1 MKNKNRI
8 LKNKL
13 NISAFKE
20 NLSIQQDK
28 LIQFY
33 NDLDSSNNIFQEKDS
48 NYYKNNLPAL
58 YFNNKDELS
67 LQQSPNIFTI
77 RFNQTK
83 DNLIKQS
90 KEKWPNINIC
100 KNILDLKGNVKLI
113 YN

>member
-8 LKNKL
+8 LKNNL

-20 NLSIQQDK
+20 NLSNQQDK

-33 NDLDSSNNIFQEKDS
+33 NDLDSSNNTFLEKDS
-48 NYYKNNLPAL
+48 NYYKNNLPAS
-58 YFNNKDELS
+58 YFNNRDELS
-67 LQQSPNIFTI
+67 LQQSPNIFTN
-77 RFNQTK
+77 RLNQTK

-100 KNILDLKGNVKLI
+100 KNILDLKRNVKLI